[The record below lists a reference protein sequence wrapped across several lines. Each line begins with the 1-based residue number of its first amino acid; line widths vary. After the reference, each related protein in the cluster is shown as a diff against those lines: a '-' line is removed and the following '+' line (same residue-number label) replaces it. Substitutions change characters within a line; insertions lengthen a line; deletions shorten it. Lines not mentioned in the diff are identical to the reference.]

1 MTSQPTFGESQLPGG
16 VRLRYAEQ
24 GPRNREALL
33 MLHGWS
39 DSWFSFSRVL
49 PLLPPEL
56 RVIAPDQRGHG
67 ESDRPAEGYT
77 METFARDA
85 MALMDSLGISR
96 ATVVGHSM
104 GSFVAQQVAALAPER
119 VSHLVLVGSAVTCRH
134 EEVRDLLD
142 AARNFTDPLD
152 ESLIGEFQ
160 ASTIHRPVPP
170 EFFERV
176 VAESLKLPARAWN
189 ALAEEFRRFDSRERV
204 GKIQSPV
211 LVLWGEKDGAFLRPQ
226 QDELLRCIPAA
237 TFKTYSDVGH
247 SPHWEVPEQFV
258 RDVLAFC
265 GEGG

>member
-1 MTSQPTFGESQLPGG
+1 MTSQSTFGEARLANGM
-16 VRLRYAEQ
+16 RLRYAEQ
-24 GPRNREALL
+24 GPRNREAVL

-49 PLLPPEL
+49 PMLPPEL

-67 ESDRPAEGYT
+67 ESDRPQDGYT
-77 METFARDA
+77 MEAFARDA
-85 MALMDSLGISR
+85 LALMDSLGIAR

-104 GSFVAQQVAALAPER
+104 GSFVAQYVAALAPEC

-134 EEVRDLLD
+134 EEVRELLD
-142 AARNFTDPLD
+142 AARNFTDPVD
-152 ESLIGEFQ
+152 EGIIREFQ
-160 ASTIHRPVPP
+160 ASTIYRPVPP

-176 VAESLKLPARAWN
+176 VAESLKLPARTWN
-189 ALAEEFRRFDSRERV
+189 ALAEEFRRFDSRGRV
-204 GKIQSPV
+204 AKIQSPV
-211 LVLWGEKDGAFLRPQ
+211 LVLWGEKDGAFLRAQ

-237 TFKTYSDVGH
+237 IFKTYPDVGH

-265 GEGG
+265 R

>member
-1 MTSQPTFGESQLPGG
+1 MTSQTAFGEARLPNG

-24 GPRNREALL
+24 GPRNGEVVL

-67 ESDRPAEGYT
+67 ESDRPHDGYT
-77 METFARDA
+77 MEAFARDA
-85 MALMDSLGISR
+85 MALMDSLGIAR

-104 GSFVAQQVAALAPER
+104 GSFVAQYVAALAPDR

-134 EEVRDLLD
+134 DEVRGLLE
-142 AARNFTDPLD
+142 AARDFTDPLD
-152 ESLIGEFQ
+152 EAVIREGQ
-160 ASTIHRPVPP
+160 ASTIHRPVPG

-189 ALAEEFRRFDSRERV
+189 ALAEEFSRFDSRERAD
-204 GKIQSPV
+204 KIRSPV

-237 TFKTYSDVGH
+237 TFKMYPEVGH

-258 RDVLAFC
+258 RDLLAFC
-265 GEGG
+265 R